1 MNGIDKLNAEY
12 LKNKKNICVLDASIK
27 DVNSLKSRAGA
38 ISFFDCLNEI
48 KKSIELV
55 IHSLGQDNSQG
66 FVDLYALTSSGL
78 KYLKYVSDYKGAM
91 LDFAVSNLND
101 SYKNVSVKMQ
111 NSQSEFEVFRNR
123 YLEKYNVSIDS
134 EQVIIGELLRLLN
147 EELNSTLSKND
158 VVKSKA
164 KELLAGIKT
173 LELHSEWPN
182 KDGVE
187 LPESMPLARK
197 ACGGKPCELLLELG
211 ANAEYK
217 YYDVHLRNQGNVLV
231 ETNFEQTLDKDL
243 DSFVLAYVF
252 NFLES
257 FPVGMA
263 NVHIFDRNP
272 NILNQRLSNIFKEGN
287 YSERAKKAVTLYN
300 YNSLSELNETTRVI
314 TDDILKKTSYEYPDL
329 YSIHTIDKS
338 DPFTL
343 IVLRDGLLDQGGHSS
358 SSILDTIN
366 ALTKPDDAGH
376 VCGIRFLIIDDS
388 SSSARSISEG
398 ADFLIKSI
406 KNNCEIRLEYSDK
419 QFIYNGESVEVIHIV
434 DELNGFVQR
443 RSTELAQKITNLE
456 KQYVSVAETSKTGV
470 KDPSASIFRIPIG
483 KSGNTVVE
491 IPLSCKDDNGTVDGQ
506 CIGYMVIG
514 SSGSGKSSFFHSVVI
529 NGCLQYS
536 PADLQFWLLD
546 FKYGGASSKYR
557 KSQIPHVRIVSENN
571 KIDDAL
577 CLFQMI
583 FDEMEYRNKLINRHM
598 VDNIVDYNS
607 LVEEKERLPRIVIM
621 IDEVQEIFRDENA
634 AELQRMISSISVRMR
649 SVGMHFIMVA
659 QNLSE
664 GKSYMLKEAFLPS
677 ATGRICFRV
686 ADNMPRE
693 SGFDESFIQRKN
705 EITVL
710 STGEAYVSWG
720 KDTIKKVKMAYASPD
735 DMNNQFFVDI
745 KNRYPDYSYLKPM
758 VIGSKKRL
766 AVTDFMQTGEHS
778 YLQEMINLSPKQ
790 ISYEAIVGEDSYR
803 MSPLRLEFS
812 PYESSSLLLLGDDK
826 EIASSL
832 CTSIA
837 LSFARQNIHIHLFN
851 ADRIKS
857 QYDGVVSQ
865 HPFAYMCGLVRR
877 ELPWVESHNLNE
889 FAQIVKE
896 IYSEYINRLELVQK
910 SDEDETPSFENICLI
925 VNDLYGI
932 QQFISNDYLEG
943 SDNSSGSQSNARF
956 DFSILEA
963 SSFDSQKTS
972 FREKIQDALIKL
984 VKDGYRYNINIVLA
998 IKGDPGLW
1006 RNMRPTDVNNVIL
1019 LNPTQYAG
1027 FVDNQFYVR
1036 EMLKNISPETG
1047 SETLAVCINKKH
1059 VSKMRPFIYDMSN
1072 QNEVGCIDSLLEV
1085 RL

>member
-1 MNGIDKLNAEY
+1 MEGIDRLNTEY
-12 LKNKKNICVLDASIK
+12 LKNNKALSVFETCIK
-27 DVNSLKSRAGA
+27 EMSVLKSRVGV
-38 ISFFDCLNEI
+38 ITVSDCFSEI
-48 KKSIELV
+48 KKDVEHV
-55 IHSLGQDNSQG
+55 IPYLDKDYSHS
-66 FVDLYALTSSGL
+66 FFDLYALTEAGL
-78 KYLKYVSDYKGAM
+78 RYVMGISEYKGAM
-91 LDFAVSNLND
+91 LEYARNNKND
-101 SYKNVSVKMQ
+101 SIFIYSERLQ
-111 NSQSEFEVFRNR
+111 NNQNEFEAVRND
-123 YLEKYNVSIDS
+123 YFNKYNVSINS
-134 EQVIIGELLRLLN
+134 EQTLIETFLSLLS
-147 EELNSTLSKND
+147 EEMYKILAKNGTI
-158 VVKSKA
+158 KSQA
-164 KELLAGIKT
+164 KEIIAGIDN
-173 LELHSEWPN
+173 LELYSEWPHM
-182 KDGVE
+182 DCVD
-187 LPESMPLARK
+187 LPESMSLARS
-197 ACGGKPCELLLELG
+197 ATMDKPCELLSELG
-211 ANAEYK
+211 IKAEFNYF
-217 YYDVHLRNQGNVLV
+217 DIDLRNQGNVLV
-231 ETNFEQTLDKDL
+231 ETDFEQTLDKEL
-243 DSFVLAYVF
+243 DSFVLAYIF
-252 NFLES
+252 KFLES

-272 NILNQRLSNIFKEGN
+272 NILNQRLNNIFKEGS
-287 YSERAKKAVTLYN
+287 YSERAKKTVTLTN
-300 YNSLSELNETTRVI
+300 YNSLSELSDITHVI
-314 TDDILKKTSYEYPDL
+314 IDDVLKKSSYEYPDL
-329 YSIHTIDKS
+329 YSIHAIDKS

-343 IVLRDGLLDQGGHSS
+343 IVLRDGLLDHGGHST

-376 VCGIRFLIIDDS
+376 ACGIRFLIIDDS
-388 SSSARSISEG
+388 SSTAKNISESS
-398 ADFLIKSI
+398 DFLIKSI
-406 KNNCEIRLEYSDK
+406 KNNCELRLDYSDK
-419 QFIYNGESVEVIHIV
+419 KFVHNGKSVEVIHIV
-434 DELNGFVQR
+434 DELNGFVQQ
-443 RSTELAQKITNLE
+443 RSTELAKRITNLE
-456 KQYVSVAETSKTGV
+456 KQYVSVSETSKTDV
-470 KDPSASIFRIPIG
+470 KDPNASIYRIPIG
-483 KSGNTVVE
+483 KSGNTIVE

-514 SSGSGKSSFFHSVVI
+514 QSGSGKSSFFHSVVI

-583 FDEMEYRNKLINRHM
+583 FDEMEYRNKLINKHM

-607 LVEEKERLPRIVIM
+607 LVETKDRLPRIIIM

-634 AELQRMISSISVRMR
+634 SELQRMISSISVRMR

-693 SGFDESFIQRKN
+693 SGFDESFIQRRN

-735 DMNNQFFVDI
+735 DMNNRFFVDI
-745 KNRYPDYSYLKPM
+745 KNRYPEYSYLKPM

-766 AVTDFMQTGEHS
+766 SITDLLQTGEDT
-778 YLQEMINLSPKQ
+778 YLQELSNLLPDP
-790 ISYEAIVGEDSYR
+790 ITYEAIIGEDSYR
-803 MSPLRLEFS
+803 MSPMSIMFS
-812 PYESSSLLLLGDDK
+812 PYENSSLLLLGDDK

-837 LSFARQNIHIHLFN
+837 LSLARQNIHIHLFN

-857 QYDGVVSQ
+857 QYDNVVNQ
-865 HPFAYMCGLVRR
+865 HPFAYLCGLVRK

-896 IYSEYINRLELVQK
+896 IYSEYIKRLELVQQ
-910 SDEDETPSFENICLI
+910 SDEDESPAFENICLI

-932 QQFISNDYLEG
+932 QQFITNDYLEG
-943 SDNSSGSQSNARF
+943 SDNTTVSQSNSRF
-956 DFSILEA
+956 DFSILEKSSNSQT
-963 SSFDSQKTS
+963 SSFK
-972 FREKIQDALIKL
+972 EKIQDVLTKL
-984 VKDGYRYNINIVLA
+984 VKDGYRYNINVVLA

-1006 RNMRPTDVNNVIL
+1006 RAMRPADVNNVIL
-1019 LNPTQYAG
+1019 FNPTQFANS
-1027 FVDNQFYVR
+1027 VDNQFYVR

-1072 QNEVGCIDSLLEV
+1072 QNEVESINSLLEV
-1085 RL
+1085 KR